1 MMQMLSPDPKPLRG
15 IALKVSSVIAFTVM
29 AALIK
34 AAGRVP
40 AGEIVFFRSFFAILP
55 IITYLL
61 LTGTLTTALK
71 TNDPFGHIWR
81 GFIGVSAMGF
91 GFYAITRL
99 PLPEVTALGYASP
112 LFVVLLSALFLHE
125 KVRIYRWS
133 AVLVGLAGVIII
145 SWPRLTVFNGAVG
158 NTQTFGAM
166 ATIAGAFLA
175 AIAMLI
181 VRRLVRTEDTQTI
194 VLYFSITASLIAL
207 LTIPFG
213 WVALNPS
220 QAMMLMTAGM
230 IGGVAQILLTESYRH
245 AEASVLAPFEYAS
258 ILLAILLGYFVFAE
272 TPTAYTLT
280 GSAFVVAAG
289 IFIIWRERQLGLQ
302 RSKAKAAVQPQ
313 A

>member
-1 MMQMLSPDPKPLRG
+1 MFALNPNPLRG
-15 IALKVSSVIAFTVM
+15 IALKVSSVVAFTMM

-55 IITYLL
+55 ILGYLIV
-61 LTGTLTTALK
+61 TNTLSTALK
-71 TNDPFGHIWR
+71 TKDPFGHIWR

-112 LFVVLLSALFLHE
+112 LFVVLLSAVFLSE

-133 AVLVGLAGVIII
+133 AVLSGLVGVVII
-145 SWPRLTVFNGAVG
+145 SWPRLTVLQNGVG
-158 NTQTFGAM
+158 AEETFGAL

-175 AIAMLI
+175 AVAMLI
-181 VRRLVRTEDTQTI
+181 VRRLVRTEATQTI
-194 VLYFSITASLIAL
+194 VLFFSISASVIAL
-207 LTIPFG
+207 GSIPFG
-213 WVALNPS
+213 WVALNPA
-220 QAMMLMTAGM
+220 QIMLLMTAGI
-230 IGGVAQILLTESYRH
+230 IGGVAQIALTESYRH

-258 ILLAILLGYFVFAE
+258 ILLALIIGYFVFAE
-272 TPTAYTLT
+272 TPTAYTLI
-280 GSAFVVAAG
+280 GSAIIVFAG
-289 IFIIWRERQLGLQ
+289 IFIILRERALGLQ
-302 RSKAKAAVQPQ
+302 RGQAKAAMPPP

>member
-1 MMQMLSPDPKPLRG
+1 MLALNPKPLRG
-15 IALKVSSVIAFTVM
+15 IALKVSSVIAFTFM

-34 AAGRVP
+34 AAGKVP
-40 AGEIVFFRSFFAILP
+40 PGEIVFFRSFFAIIP
-55 IITYLL
+55 ISGYLL

-71 TNDPFGHIWR
+71 TKDPFGHIWR

-112 LFVVLLSALFLHE
+112 LFVVLLSAIFLKE
-125 KVRIYRWS
+125 KVRIYRWT
-133 AVLVGLAGVIII
+133 AVLVGLVGVIII
-145 SWPRLTVFNGAVG
+145 LWPRLTFFESPLGIEETYGAL
-158 NTQTFGAM
+158 
-166 ATIAGAFLA
+166 ATIVGAFLA

-181 VRRLVRTEDTQTI
+181 VRRLVKTEETQTI
-194 VLYFSITASLIAL
+194 VLFFSISASLFAL

-213 WVALNPS
+213 WVALN
-220 QAMMLMTAGM
+220 QQQIMALIAAGM

-258 ILLAILLGYFVFAE
+258 ILLAIVIGYFAFAE
-272 TPTAYTLT
+272 TPNAYTIV

-289 IFIIWRERQLGLQ
+289 IFIILRERTLGLKRGQ
-302 RSKAKAAVQPQ
+302 AKAAVPPQ
-313 A
+313 G

>member
-1 MMQMLSPDPKPLRG
+1 MLAPDPKPLSG
-15 IALKVSSVIAFTVM
+15 IALKVTSVVAFTMM

-40 AGEIVFFRSFFAILP
+40 AGEIVFFRSFFAMFP
-55 IITYLL
+55 IVFYLL
-61 LTGTLTTALK
+61 FTGTFQTALR
-71 TNDPFGHIWR
+71 TNDAFGHVWR

-112 LFVVLLSALFLHE
+112 LFVVLLSAVFLHE
-125 KVRIYRWS
+125 KVRVYRWS
-133 AVLVGLAGVIII
+133 AVLVGLVGVVII
-145 SWPRLTVFNGAVG
+145 SWPRLTVFQTSLGLEETYGAL
-158 NTQTFGAM
+158 

-175 AIAMLI
+175 AVAMLI
-181 VRRLVRTEDTQTI
+181 VRRLVKTEETQTI
-194 VLYFSITASLIAL
+194 VLYFSISASLFAL

-213 WVALNPS
+213 WGALNPA
-220 QAMMLMTAGM
+220 QIMLLVTAGM

-258 ILLAILLGYFVFAE
+258 ILLAILIGYFVFAE

-280 GSAFVVAAG
+280 GSAIVVAAG
-289 IFIIWRERQLGLQ
+289 IFIILRERSLGLQ
-302 RSKAKAAVQPQ
+302 RGNAKAAAPPQ

>member
-1 MMQMLSPDPKPLRG
+1 MLAPDPKPLRG
-15 IALKVSSVIAFTVM
+15 IALKVTSVIAFTMM

-40 AGEIVFFRSFFAILP
+40 AGEIVFFRSFFAIFP
-55 IITYLL
+55 IVFYLL
-61 LTGTLTTALK
+61 FTGTLLGAFK
-71 TNDPFGHIWR
+71 TQDPFGHIWR

-112 LFVVLLSALFLHE
+112 LFVVLLSAVFLHE
-125 KVRIYRWS
+125 KVRVYRWS
-133 AVLVGLAGVIII
+133 AVLVGLIGVIII
-145 SWPRLTVFNGAVG
+145 SWPRLTVFQNAVSADETLGAL
-158 NTQTFGAM
+158 

-175 AIAMLI
+175 AIAMLL
-181 VRRLVRTEDTQTI
+181 VRRLVRTEETQTI
-194 VLYFSITASLIAL
+194 VLFFSISASLFAL

-213 WVALNPS
+213 WVALSPF
-220 QAMMLMTAGM
+220 QITTLVAAGI

-258 ILLAILLGYFVFAE
+258 ILLALLIGYIVFAE

-280 GSAFVVAAG
+280 GSVIVVAAG
-289 IFIIWRERQLGLQ
+289 IFIIWRERKLGLQ
-302 RSKAKAAVQPQ
+302 RGPSKAAVPPQ
-313 A
+313 G